1 MMQTG
6 APTPSPSS
14 ARPGWLP
21 LAIAVA
27 IAALAF
33 AAGLLWA
40 TQGGAVFF
48 EVVAAGIAAC
58 F

>member
-1 MMQTG
+1 MQTG